1 MSAMM
6 TRKVKGAGLELERPD
21 GVRIVARRAQPRAVL
36 TGGPQELVLFMF
48 GRKKVAR
55 VTLSGPDAAQRVVR
69 EARFGI

>member
-1 MSAMM
+1 
-6 TRKVKGAGLELERPD
+6 
-21 GVRIVARRAQPRAVL
+21 VL